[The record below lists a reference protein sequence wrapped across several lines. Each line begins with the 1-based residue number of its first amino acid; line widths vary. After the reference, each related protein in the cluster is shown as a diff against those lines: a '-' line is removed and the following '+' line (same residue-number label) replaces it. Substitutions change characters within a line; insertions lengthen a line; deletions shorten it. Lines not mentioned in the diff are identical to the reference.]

1 MSLLEKI
8 IFVSDATEP
17 NRTYDDAERLNALA
31 FSDLDQACCEVLEW
45 TVQIVGNSGR
55 YMDQDTVKA
64 LEWFRELMKDRSIE
78 DSRTFA
84 VFAAQVLDDKKGFD
98 IVVLDVGSQS
108 MFADYLI
115 IAAGGSER
123 QINALASEVEDRSE
137 KNGRFV
143 RAHRRQ
149 KWFRLDSHGLR
160 RRGHQSHGGIHAGEI
175 QSGKDLVRLRAD

>member
-1 MSLLEKI
+1 MNTLVEEYQLGDYYIDKPQLAHQQIGGHSQSEIRRGGRGYSQCRQLSHHRKSGYEPAGKI

-84 VFAAQVLDDKKGFD
+84 VFAAQVLDDKKD
-98 IVVLDVGSQS
+98 LISSCS
-108 MFADYLI
+108 M
-115 IAAGGSER
+115 
-123 QINALASEVEDRSE
+123 
-137 KNGRFV
+137 
-143 RAHRRQ
+143 
-149 KWFRLDSHGLR
+149 
-160 RRGHQSHGGIHAGEI
+160 
-175 QSGKDLVRLRAD
+175 